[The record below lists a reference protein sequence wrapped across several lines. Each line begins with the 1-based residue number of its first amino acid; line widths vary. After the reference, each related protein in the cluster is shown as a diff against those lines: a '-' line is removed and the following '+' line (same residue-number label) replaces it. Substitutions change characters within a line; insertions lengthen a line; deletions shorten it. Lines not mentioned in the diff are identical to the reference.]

1 MTRIEFERIS
11 QLWERCLLVCL
22 LSTTYPL
29 SKAHRRVSTRHKSK
43 LQSDAL
49 ISHWSFRSVR
59 SSLCCLLSFL
69 YFAGVVAIT
78 QSSGFEMNLSTE
90 RFVDSWWCL
99 ETVWDVNGF
108 LMSMDEVSSSQQLQ
122 QLQQPHQHSPKAA
135 YDFSDCV
142 DKRLDLAAFSSAEP
156 LNTFVFGP
164 EKEVDVKEE
173 QQQQPPKEPASKT
186 SLDLTAKSVRPES
199 SLHSVIHSFI
209 SIFIIIIDSFNK
221 RRLLEHRR
229 RLWRRQTRAESSH
242 R

>member
-1 MTRIEFERIS
+1 
-11 QLWERCLLVCL
+11 
-22 LSTTYPL
+22 
-29 SKAHRRVSTRHKSK
+29 
-43 LQSDAL
+43 
-49 ISHWSFRSVR
+49 
-59 SSLCCLLSFL
+59 
-69 YFAGVVAIT
+69 
-78 QSSGFEMNLSTE
+78 
-90 RFVDSWWCL
+90 
-99 ETVWDVNGF
+99 
-108 LMSMDEVSSSQQLQ
+108 MSMDEVSSSQQLQ

-164 EKEVDVKEE
+164 EKEVDVKEQQQQQQ

-229 RLWRRQTRAESSH
+229 RL
-242 R
+242 